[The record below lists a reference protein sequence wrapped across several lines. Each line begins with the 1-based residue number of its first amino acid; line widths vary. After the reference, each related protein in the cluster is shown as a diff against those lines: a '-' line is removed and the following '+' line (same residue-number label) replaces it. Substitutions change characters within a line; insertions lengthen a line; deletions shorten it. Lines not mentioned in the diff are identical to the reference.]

1 MGRYPCCKESSAEL
15 KKGPWS
21 TEEDKKLADYI
32 HENGIGNWQLV
43 PKRAGLNRCGKSCR
57 LRWTNYLRPDIKRG
71 SFSEAEENMI
81 IQLHKQ
87 LGNRWSK
94 IAAKLPA
101 GRTDN
106 EVKNYFNTHIKKKL
120 MRMGIDPIT
129 HKPLPNLN
137 HLLNNLPHNYYN
149 SFNNNNPIISPLES
163 ILRLQANLTQ
173 MANAQLLQNIAQILN
188 NNNIPLPL
196 VQNNINNVPLLLN
209 NNNVTTF
216 DNFNVGSNES
226 PLFDHPLS
234 TTPNSYTIES
244 VLDQPSPMSNS
255 FGFVPGNDD
264 LVPRVLTSNI
274 SSLPPLVSATPETSI
289 SDQMFPMGAM
299 QCGSGGGDDD
309 DFSAWEKVFCDEG
322 NSSLLESIFQ

>member
-1 MGRYPCCKESSAEL
+1 
-15 KKGPWS
+15 
-21 TEEDKKLADYI
+21 
-32 HENGIGNWQLV
+32 
-43 PKRAGLNRCGKSCR
+43 
-57 LRWTNYLRPDIKRG
+57 
-71 SFSEAEENMI
+71 MI

-101 GRTDN
+101 RRTDN
-106 EVKNYFNTHIKKKL
+106 EVKNYYNTHIKKKL
-120 MRMGIDPIT
+120 MRLGIDPIT
-129 HKPLPNLN
+129 HKPLPPNLN

-149 SFNNNNPIISPLES
+149 SFNNNPIISPLES

-173 MANAQLLQNIAQILN
+173 MANAQLLQNIAQFLNNN

-196 VQNNINNVPLLLN
+196 AQNNNNVPMLF

-226 PLFDHPLS
+226 PLLFDHPLS
-234 TTPNSYTIES
+234 TTPNSYSIES

-255 FGFVPGNDD
+255 LGFVPGNGD
-264 LVPRVLTSNI
+264 LVPRVLTSNNI
-274 SSLPPLVSATPETSI
+274 LSLPPLVSATPETSN
-289 SDQMFPMGAM
+289 SDQMFPTGAM
-299 QCGSGGGDDD
+299 QCGGGGGGDDD
-309 DFSAWEKVFCDEG
+309 DFSALEKIFCDEG